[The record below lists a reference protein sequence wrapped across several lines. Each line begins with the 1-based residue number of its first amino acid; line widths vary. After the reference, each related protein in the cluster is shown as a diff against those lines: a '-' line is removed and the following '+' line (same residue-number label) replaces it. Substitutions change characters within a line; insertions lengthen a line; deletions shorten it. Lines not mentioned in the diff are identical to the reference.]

1 MEMVVL
7 FVKMLYNA
15 TSLSLKVDLSMYNDG
30 MWMEPLTVAVMTM
43 SGRTFHPLF
52 LIFCNR
58 GVYLSNFCWIFSSKN

>member
-1 MEMVVL
+1 MAKVIM

-15 TSLSLKVDLSMYNDG
+15 TSLSLKVDLNMSNDG
-30 MWMEPLTVAVMTM
+30 MSMEPLTIAVMTM

-58 GVYLSNFCWIFSSKN
+58 GIYLLNFYWIFSSKN